1 MKIYRYKRRLI
12 PCFGWQDAP
21 YELMKKTARTGGKS
35 TRDPRKYLYQIVA
48 LDIETTAYFEDE
60 LIERR
65 AMFHWQVSYNNEYL
79 ITGRTVEDLLAFLQ
93 HLSDALGFARV
104 TIIVHN
110 LSYENFFLCQA
121 LHEQFGDLK
130 YFMLGSRKV
139 QSVECSNLR
148 FVDTAV
154 MSGTSLEVMSKDYD
168 LYYQK
173 ASGDFDYDKLFSVAD
188 PLDKKEFGYCVM
200 DVFALVDYWH
210 TIQKLRGYTTPRM
223 PITKTAFIRSPL
235 RSEMMHGY
243 YCNGKKYA
251 DWIRTIQNDYETYK
265 MLRSQFAG
273 GIVVLNAGYHGK
285 LLSGDIRCRDFT
297 SSYPYVMSHPDYYY
311 PMSIYRQY
319 GDIDLSDPEDYE
331 EFISM
336 LQENCC
342 LFKLIAYDVQLR
354 PETPAAFIS
363 VSKCE
368 YVMNEVKHNGKLCA
382 ADLMVKYV
390 NEVEFADILDRYEIG
405 HLEVQDFRVADRG
418 QLPDKIIDWIR
429 RLFTDKTQL
438 KGIEGKE
445 LEYLLSKGD
454 LNGLY
459 GMMAM
464 DQLRESFEFSFD
476 EMAGDP
482 EELTDDEKKE
492 KYEKAVRSRNN
503 FLNYAWGCYVTT
515 WARHNLLKAMDIAN
529 MHGGWIYSD
538 TDSVYYF
545 SDPDIEAA
553 FDEWNKTLTSGAIS
567 ARSEITGK
575 VSTLGEMEPDGCYT
589 KFLGYGAKK
598 YWLEKPDGKIKMT
611 VAGVPKRNKQTG
623 QDINDWVYSI
633 EDIHVGMIFTGE
645 MTGKLRPDYVVQPL
659 EKRNVNGV
667 MTTCGAYINLLPC
680 DYQLN
685 DSVYEDWL
693 YNPAPD
699 SYLLRK

>member
-21 YELMKKTARTGGKS
+21 YDLMKKTARIGGKS
-35 TRDPRKYLYQIVA
+35 AKDPRKYLHQVVA
-48 LDIETTAYFEDE
+48 LDIETTAYFEDA
-60 LIERR
+60 IERR

-79 ITGRTVEDLLAFLQ
+79 ITGRTMEELLEFLQ

-104 TIIVHN
+104 TIIVQN
-110 LSYENFFLCQA
+110 LSYENMFLCQA
-121 LHEQFGDLK
+121 LHNQFGDLK
-130 YFMLGSRKV
+130 YFMLASRKV
-139 QSVECSNLR
+139 QSFECANLR

-154 MSGTSLEVMSKDYD
+154 MSGMSLERMSIDYD
-168 LYYQK
+168 LYYKK
-173 ASGDFDYDKLFSVAD
+173 AAGDFDYNKLFSVTD
-188 PLDKKEFGYCVM
+188 PLDRTEFGYCVL

-210 TIQKLRGYTTPRM
+210 TVQKLRGYTTAQM
-223 PITKTAFIRSPL
+223 PITKTSFIRKPL

-243 YCNGKKYA
+243 FIDGRNYS

-265 MLRSQFAG
+265 MLRAQFAG
-273 GIVVLNAGYHGK
+273 GIVVLNAGYHGHV
-285 LLSGDIRCRDFT
+285 LSGDIRCRDFT

-311 PMSIYRQY
+311 PMTAYMPY
-319 GDIDLSDPEDYE
+319 GPLDLDNETDLDKFLFLME
-331 EFISM
+331 N
-336 LQENCC
+336 NCC
-342 LFKLIAYDVQLR
+342 LFKVIFYDLQLK
-354 PETPAAFIS
+354 PTTPAAFIS
-363 VSKCE
+363 ASKCE
-368 YVMNEVKHNGKLCA
+368 YVQEGIKHNGKICA
-382 ADLMVKYV
+382 AEMVVKYV
-390 NEVEFADILDRYEIG
+390 NEVEFKDIIERYTYSDLEID
-405 HLEVQDFRVADRG
+405 EMRTARRG

-464 DQLRESFEFSFD
+464 DPLRESFKFSFD

-482 EELTDDEKKE
+482 EELTEEEKKE

-529 MHGGWIYSD
+529 KHGGWIYSD

-545 SDPDIEAA
+545 STPDIEKD
-553 FDEWNKTLTSGAIS
+553 FDEWNKTLMNGAIS
-567 ARSEITGK
+567 ARSEVTGK

-623 QDINDWVYSI
+623 QDINDWVDSI

>member
-21 YELMKKTARTGGKS
+21 YDLIKKTARTGGKS
-35 TRDPRKYLYQIVA
+35 AKDPRKYLHQVVA
-48 LDIETTAYFEDE
+48 LDIETTAYFEDA
-60 LIERR
+60 IERR

-79 ITGRTVEDLLAFLQ
+79 ITGRTMEDLLNFLQ
-93 HLSDALGFARV
+93 RLSDALSFCRV

-110 LSYENFFLCQA
+110 LSYENMFLCQA
-121 LHEQFGDLK
+121 LYNQFGDLK
-130 YFMLGSRKV
+130 YFMLASRRV
-139 QSVECSNLR
+139 QSFECENLR

-154 MSGTSLEVMSKDYD
+154 MSGMSLETMSKDYD

-173 ASGDFDYDKLFSVAD
+173 AAGDFDYDKMFSIND
-188 PLDKKEFGYCVM
+188 PLNKTEFGYCVL
-200 DVFALVDYWH
+200 DVFSLVDYWH
-210 TIQKLRGYTTPRM
+210 TVQKLRGYTTAQM
-223 PITKTAFIRSPL
+223 PITKTSFIRKPL

-243 YCNGKKYA
+243 YIDGRNYS

-265 MLRSQFAG
+265 MLRAQFAG
-273 GIVVLNAGYHGK
+273 GIVVLNAGYHGHI
-285 LLSGDIRCRDFT
+285 LSGDIRCRDFT

-311 PMSIYRQY
+311 PMTAYMPY
-319 GDIDLSDPEDYE
+319 GPLDLDNETDLDKFLFLME
-331 EFISM
+331 N
-336 LQENCC
+336 NCC
-342 LFKLIAYDVQLR
+342 LFKVIFYDLQLK
-354 PETPAAFIS
+354 PTTPAAFIS
-363 VSKCE
+363 ASKCE
-368 YVMNEVKHNGKLCA
+368 YVKEGVKHNGKLCA
-382 ADLMVKYV
+382 ADMMVKYV
-390 NEVEFADILDRYEIG
+390 NEVEFTDIIERYTFSDLEID
-405 HLEVQDFRVADRG
+405 EMRTARRG
-418 QLPDKIIDWIR
+418 MLPDKLIEWIR

-454 LNGLY
+454 LNGLF

-464 DQLRESFEFSFD
+464 DPLRESFEFSFD

-482 EELTDDEKKE
+482 EELTEEEKKE
-492 KYEKAVRSRNN
+492 KYEKAVNNRNN

-529 MHGGWIYSD
+529 KHGGWIYSD

-545 SDPDIEAA
+545 STPDIEKD

-567 ARSEITGK
+567 ARSEVTGK

-623 QDINDWVYSI
+623 EDINDWVNSI

-667 MTTCGAYINLLPC
+667 PTTCGAYINLLPC

>member
-1 MKIYRYKRRLI
+1 VKIYRYKRRLI

-79 ITGRTVEDLLAFLQ
+79 ITGRTIEDLLAFLQ

-139 QSVECSNLR
+139 QSVECANLR

-173 ASGDFDYDKLFSVAD
+173 AAGDFDYDKLFSVSD
-188 PLDKKEFGYCVM
+188 PLNKTEFGYCVL

-243 YCNGKKYA
+243 YCNGMKYA

-285 LLSGDIRCRDFT
+285 LLKGDIRCRDFT

-319 GDIDLSDPEDYE
+319 GDIDLEDPEDYE

-390 NEVEFADILDRYEIG
+390 NEIEFADILDRYEIG

-464 DQLRESFEFSFD
+464 DPLRESFEFSFD
-476 EMAGDP
+476 IMAGDP
-482 EELTDDEKKE
+482 EELTEEEKKE

-529 MHGGWIYSD
+529 KHGGWIYSD

-545 SDPDIEAA
+545 STPDIEKD

-623 QDINDWVYSI
+623 QDINDWVTSI

>member
-48 LDIETTAYFEDE
+48 LDIETTAYFEDV
-60 LIERR
+60 IERR

-79 ITGRTVEDLLAFLQ
+79 ITGRTIEELLQFLQ

-110 LSYENFFLCQA
+110 LSYENMFLCQA
-121 LHEQFGDLK
+121 LHETFGDLK

-139 QSVECSNLR
+139 QSVECANLR

-188 PLDKKEFGYCVM
+188 PLDQTEFGYCVM

-235 RSEMMHGY
+235 RSQMMHNY
-243 YCNGKKYA
+243 YCNGKKYV

-273 GIVVLNAGYHGK
+273 GIVVLNAGYHGR
-285 LLSGDIRCRDFT
+285 LLTGDIRCRDFT

-311 PMSIYRQY
+311 PMSIYRAY
-319 GDIDLSDPEDYE
+319 GDIDLSDPDDYD
-331 EFISM
+331 EFINM

-342 LFKLIAYDVQLR
+342 LFKLIAYDVQLM

-382 ADLMVKYV
+382 ADMMVKYV

-405 HLEVQDFRVADRG
+405 HLEVQEFRVADRG
-418 QLPDKIIDWIR
+418 PLPDKIIEWIR

-464 DQLRESFEFSFD
+464 DPLRESFEFSFD

-482 EELTDDEKKE
+482 EELTEEEKKE
-492 KYEKAVRSRNN
+492 KYEKAVNSRNN

-529 MHGGWIYSD
+529 MKGGWIYSD

-545 SDPDIEAA
+545 SDPDIESA
-553 FDEWNKTLTSGAIS
+553 FDEWNKTLMNGAIS
-567 ARSEITGK
+567 ARSKITGK

-623 QDINDWVYSI
+623 KDINDWVTSI
-633 EDIHVGMIFTGE
+633 EDIHIGMIFSGE

>member
-21 YELMKKTARTGGKS
+21 YELMKKTVRTGGRS

-48 LDIETTAYFEDE
+48 LDIETTAYDDE
-60 LIERR
+60 GIEKR

-79 ITGRTVEDLLAFLQ
+79 ITGRTMPDLMSFLQ
-93 HLSDALGFARV
+93 KLSETIPAIC

-110 LSYENFFLCQA
+110 LSYENMFLCQA
-121 LHEQFGDLK
+121 LYETFGDLK
-130 YFMLGSRKV
+130 YFMLASRKV
-139 QSVECSNLR
+139 QSVSCKNLR

-154 MSGTSLEVMSKDYD
+154 MSGMSLENMSEDYD
-168 LYYQK
+168 LYYKK
-173 ASGDFDYDKLFSVAD
+173 ASGDFDYNKRFSVAD
-188 PLDKKEFGYCVM
+188 PLDKTEFGYCVL

-235 RSEMMHGY
+235 RSQMMHGY

-265 MLRSQFAG
+265 MLRAQFAG
-273 GIVVLNAGYHGK
+273 GITVLNAGYHGRILK
-285 LLSGDIRCRDFT
+285 GDIRCRDFT
-297 SSYPYVMSHPDYYY
+297 SSYPYVMTHPDYYY
-311 PMSIYRQY
+311 PMSIYRSY

-336 LQENCC
+336 MQENCC

-354 PETPAAFIS
+354 PDTPAAFIS

-382 ADLMVKYV
+382 ADMMVKYV
-390 NEVEFADILDRYEIG
+390 NEVEFMDILDRYEIG

-418 QLPDKIIDWIR
+418 RLPDKIIEWIR

-454 LNGLY
+454 INALY
-459 GMMAM
+459 GMIAM
-464 DQLRESFEFSFD
+464 DPLRETFEFSFD

-482 EELTDDEKKE
+482 VQLTEEELQE
-492 KYEKAVRSRNN
+492 KYEKAVHSRNN

-515 WARHNLLKAMDIAN
+515 WARHNLLRAMDIAN
-529 MHGGWIYSD
+529 KHGGWIYSD

-545 SDPDIEAA
+545 STPDIEKD
-553 FDEWNKTLTSGAIS
+553 FDDWNKTLTNGAIS
-567 ARSEITGK
+567 ARSEVTGK
-575 VSTLGEMEPDGCYT
+575 VSTLGEMTPDGCYT

-598 YWLEKPDGKIKMT
+598 YWLETPEGKLKMT

-623 QDINDWVYSI
+623 EDINDWVESI
-633 EDIHVGMIFTGE
+633 EDIHVGMIFTGK

-659 EKRNVNGV
+659 QIRNVNGV
-667 MTTCGAYINLLPC
+667 PTQCGAYINLLET
-680 DYQLN
+680 DYKLN

-699 SYLLRK
+699 SYLLGK

>member
-21 YELMKKTARTGGKS
+21 YELMKKTARTAGKS
-35 TRDPRKYLYQIVA
+35 AKDPRKYLKQVVA
-48 LDIETTAYFEDE
+48 LDIETTAYFEDV
-60 LIERR
+60 IERR

-79 ITGRTVEDLLAFLQ
+79 ITGRTIEDLLQFFQ
-93 HLSDALGFARV
+93 HLSDALGFARI
-104 TIIVHN
+104 TIIVQN
-110 LSYENFFLCQA
+110 LSYENMFLCQA
-121 LHEQFGDLK
+121 LYKQFGDLK
-130 YFMLGSRKV
+130 YFMLASRKV
-139 QSVECSNLR
+139 QSFECANLR
-148 FVDTAV
+148 FVDTAA
-154 MSGTSLEVMSKDYD
+154 MSGMSLERMSEDYD
-168 LYYQK
+168 LYYKK
-173 ASGDFDYDKLFSVAD
+173 AAGDFDYNKLFSVAD
-188 PLDKKEFGYCVM
+188 PLNKTEFGYCVL

-210 TIQKLRGYTTPRM
+210 TVQKLRGYTTAQM
-223 PITKTAFIRSPL
+223 PITKTSFIRKPL

-243 YCNGKKYA
+243 ICNGRKYA

-265 MLRSQFAG
+265 MLRAQFAG
-273 GIVVLNAGYHGK
+273 GIVVLNAGYHGRILK
-285 LLSGDIRCRDFT
+285 GDIRCRDFT
-297 SSYPYVMSHPDYYY
+297 SSYPYVMSHHDYYY
-311 PMSIYRQY
+311 PVTAYQQY
-319 GDIDLSDPEDYE
+319 GSIDLSDPDDYA
-331 EFISM
+331 EFINM

-342 LFKLIAYDVQLR
+342 LFKLIAFDVQLK
-354 PETPAAFIS
+354 PDTPAAFIS
-363 VSKCE
+363 ASKCE
-368 YVMNEVKHNGKLCA
+368 YCLNEIKHNGKICA
-382 ADLMVKYV
+382 ADMMVKYV
-390 NEVEFADILDRYEIG
+390 NEVEFQDILDRYEIG
-405 HLEVQDFRVADRG
+405 DIEIEEFRTARRG
-418 QLPDKIIDWIR
+418 MLPDKIIDWIR

-464 DQLRESFEFSFD
+464 DPLRESFEFSFD

-482 EELTDDEKKE
+482 EELTEEEKKE

-529 MHGGWIYSD
+529 MKGGWIYSD

-553 FDEWNKTLTSGAIS
+553 FDEWNKTLTNGAIS

-623 QDINDWVYSI
+623 QDINDWVDSI
-633 EDIHVGMIFTGE
+633 EDIHVGMIFSGE

-667 MTTCGAYINLLPC
+667 LTTCGAYINLLPC

>member
-35 TRDPRKYLYQIVA
+35 ARDPRKYLHQVVA

-60 LIERR
+60 IIERR

-79 ITGRTVEDLLAFLQ
+79 ITGRTIEDLLQFLQ
-93 HLSDALGFARV
+93 HLSDALGFARI

-110 LSYENFFLCQA
+110 LSYENMFLCQA
-121 LHEQFGDLK
+121 LHEQFGDLR

-139 QSVECSNLR
+139 QSVECANLR

-173 ASGDFDYDKLFSVAD
+173 AAGDFDYDKLFSIED
-188 PLDKKEFGYCVM
+188 ELDKTEFGYCVL

-210 TIQKLRGYTTPRM
+210 TIQKLRGYTTARM
-223 PITKTAFIRSPL
+223 PITKTSFIRVPL

-243 YCNGKKYA
+243 YIGAKSYA
-251 DWIRTIQNDYETYK
+251 DWIRTIQNDYNVYK
-265 MLRSQFAG
+265 MLRWQFAG
-273 GIVVLNAGYHGK
+273 GIVVLNAGYHGRVLK
-285 LLSGDIRCRDFT
+285 GDIRCRDFT
-297 SSYPYVMSHPDYYY
+297 SSYPYVMSHPSFYY
-311 PMSIYRQY
+311 PVTKYMEY
-319 GDIDLSDPEDYE
+319 GPIDLDNKKDRKT
-331 EFISM
+331 FIK
-336 LQENCC
+336 LLKENCC
-342 LFKLIAYDVQLR
+342 LFKLTLFDVRLK
-354 PETPAAFIS
+354 ETTPAAF
-363 VSKCE
+363 VSASRCV
-368 YVMNEVKHNGKLCA
+368 YVQEGVKHNGKICA
-382 ADLMVKYV
+382 AEMMVKYV
-390 NEVEFADILDRYEIG
+390 NEIEFQDIIERYEFSGI
-405 HLEVQDFRVADRG
+405 EVDEMHIAWRG
-418 QLPDKIIDWIR
+418 SLPDKLIEWIKK
-429 RLFTDKTQL
+429 LFNDKTQL

-445 LEYLLSKGD
+445 LEYLLSKMD
-454 LNGLY
+454 LNGLF
-459 GMMAM
+459 GLCAM
-464 DQLRESFEFSFD
+464 DPLRTAFEFSFD

-482 EELTDDEKKE
+482 EQLTEDEKKE

-529 MHGGWIYSD
+529 MKGGWIYSD

-545 SDPDIEAA
+545 SDPEIEAA
-553 FDEWNKTLTSGAIS
+553 FEEWNKTLTSGAIS
-567 ARSEITGK
+567 ARSKITGK

-623 QDINDWVYSI
+623 QDINDWVDSI